1 MTMACVRPAP
11 RPASAAAPATRPA
24 TRPVVAP
31 VLRLVDLA
39 AERDGGYDA
48 ERPAPTNPGGGP
60 DTPDATTLV
69 GRLSELARPAALD
82 VLDEA
87 GLRATVVAAGRLQSV
102 ASALL
107 AGATSRLERAGVI
120 EADGASSTAQWIASQ
135 TGSSR
140 SEASRTARLAGQLDQ
155 MPSTARKLAAGDM
168 SPASATQLADAAA
181 DGRLGDARSVDA
193 RFADAATRQAPE
205 RTRRRLRREQQLSDA
220 AAISRDEREA
230 FRRRRVT
237 VSSRDDGMVLVSGQL
252 DPTAGQ
258 RLVTVLDVLN
268 PPDPTDTPS
277 DELRSRPQRLADAL
291 DELCRRTL
299 ARGDAGQQVGGRV
312 PQLHVMVDLS
322 TLAADLSRA
331 DGSAPAPTDPVWQD
345 LPAGLTQWG
354 LQFSPQRVRE
364 MACDA
369 SITRI
374 VFDGRSRPLDVG
386 RSTRVWPR
394 WIRDAAAARDQGCRG
409 PDCDRPLPWTEL
421 HHLKWWRDG
430 GVTSLDNAL
439 SLCSR
444 CHHLVH
450 DHGWTAELDV
460 DVGEVTWTSPTGRQV
475 IDRAPRDTDHP
486 TPA

>member
-1 MTMACVRPAP
+1 
-11 RPASAAAPATRPA
+11 
-24 TRPVVAP
+24 
-31 VLRLVDLA
+31 LA
-39 AERDGGYDA
+39 RERDGGYDA
-48 ERPAPTNPGGGP
+48 DPAPAVEESATVVAPGGSAVTGAAALP
-60 DTPDATTLV
+60 VMGELVEGLSRLAQPDA
-69 GRLSELARPAALD
+69 LD
-82 VLDEA
+82 ALDEA
-87 GLRATVVAAGRLQSV
+87 GLRATVATAGRLQSV

-107 AGATSRLERAGVI
+107 AGATSRLERAGAI
-120 EADGASSTAQWIASQ
+120 EADGASSTAQWIATQ

-140 SEASRTARLAGQLDQ
+140 SEASRTAKLAGQLDQ
-155 MPSTARKLAAGDM
+155 MPSTASRLADGDM

-220 AAISRDEREA
+220 AAINRDEREA
-230 FRRRRVT
+230 FRRRRLA
-237 VSSRDDGMVLVSGQL
+237 VSTRDDGMVLVNGQL
-252 DPTAGQ
+252 DPAAGQ

-268 PPDPTDTPS
+268 PPDPEATPA
-277 DELRSRPQRLADAL
+277 DELRSRPQRLADAM
-291 DELCRRTL
+291 DELCRRAL
-299 ARGDAGQQVGGRV
+299 ARGDSGDQVGGRV
-312 PQLHVMVDLS
+312 PQLHVMVDLA
-322 TLAADLSRA
+322 TLATDLSRA

-345 LPAGLTQWG
+345 LPVGMSQWG

-374 VFDGRSRPLDVG
+374 VFDGVSRPIDVG
-386 RSTRVWPR
+386 RTTRVWPR

-421 HHLKWWRDG
+421 HHLKWWSRG
-430 GVTSLDNAL
+430 GMTSLGNAL

-444 CHHLVH
+444 CHHLIH

-460 DVGEVTWTSPTGRQV
+460 ASGDVTWTGPSGRQV
-475 IDRAPRDTDHP
+475 IDRAPRGTDDQP
-486 TPA
+486 SLTGT